1 LIHAQ
6 RKPDLT
12 IRELAVPLVL
22 LAGLLVIVLRLW
34 YLQVVIAD
42 VLVERASHT
51 YMKISSPA
59 PRGLVYDKEG
69 TLLAGVRSEL
79 VVTVRPIAV
88 KEEPT
93 LLDRLAAILGVERA
107 QLEEKVNAEAWR
119 PYVPA
124 PVYRGVSLD
133 VASRIVELRSDLPG
147 VDVTPTPMR
156 FYPDSSTLAHIL
168 GYVWSANE
176 SDVARLRKLGVAAPK
191 FVGKLG
197 VEYSHETLLMGTIGQ
212 ERIEVDAKG
221 RPLRL
226 VGRDSALPGAQV
238 RLSVNLA
245 LQRYAMTALGGRKG
259 AVVALDPRTGE
270 VLAMVSAPT
279 YDAGLF
285 EGGISQAAY
294 QALSNDPDKPFV
306 NRAIRGLYSP
316 GSTFKIVTTLAA
328 VRAGVFDVS
337 RPNTCPG
344 YYQVGNRRVRCM
356 GVHGSISFVRAFERS
371 CNTYFIDLAMR
382 AGIENLRATAFE
394 VGLGHPTGIDLVGES
409 GGIFPTDEW
418 VKKWRPDGKWYPGDT
433 ANVAI
438 GQGEVSATPL
448 QMACVAALVANGGRS
463 FRPHFVHSFTDPA
476 THKDHETKPEVLAD
490 IAAPGVVWS
499 SLRQAM
505 GQVISSGTA
514 RSAAISGL
522 SWGGKTGSTETR
534 RDRKT
539 HSWFVGFAPLND
551 PQIAVAVLVEDAGH
565 GGEIAAPI
573 ARDVVRAYLQGIP
586 EVVLPT
592 DPPADA
598 PVNSALTAARSAA
611 LVRQSSAEP
620 RS

>member
-1 LIHAQ
+1 MIHAQ

-42 VLVERASHT
+42 DLVERASHT

-59 PRGLVYDKEG
+59 PRGLVYDRQG

-88 KEEPT
+88 REDPT
-93 LLDRLAAILGVERA
+93 ILDRLALILGVERA
-107 QLEEKVNAEAWR
+107 QLEEKVNAESWR

-124 PVYRGVSLD
+124 PVLRGVSLEL
-133 VASRIVELRSDLPG
+133 ASRIVESRSDLPG
-147 VDVTPTPMR
+147 VEVSATPMR
-156 FYPDSSTLAHIL
+156 FYPDSSTLSHIL

-176 SDVARLRKLGVAAPK
+176 SDVARLKKLGVTAPK

-197 VEYSHETLLMGTIGQ
+197 IEHTHETLLMGTYGQ

-245 LQRYAMTALGGRKG
+245 LQRYAMAALGGRKG
-259 AVVALDPRTGE
+259 AVVALDPANGE

-328 VRAGVFDVS
+328 ARAGVFDVS
-337 RPNTCPG
+337 RPAYCPG

-356 GVHGSISFVRAFERS
+356 GTHGNISFIRAFERS

-382 AGIENLRATAFE
+382 AGIENLRNTAFE

-409 GGIFPTDEW
+409 GGVFPTDEW
-418 VKKWRPDGKWYPGDT
+418 VKKWRADGKWYPGDT

-438 GQGEVSATPL
+438 GQGEVSTTPL

-463 FRPHFVHSFTDPA
+463 FKPHFVHSITDPV
-476 THKDHETKPEVLAD
+476 THKEQAVEPQVLAD
-490 IAAPGVVWS
+490 IAASPLVWS
-499 SLRQAM
+499 SIRQAM

-514 RSAAISGL
+514 RSASISGL
-522 SWGGKTGSTETR
+522 TWGGKTGSTETR

-551 PQIAVAVLVEDAGH
+551 PKIAIAVLVEDAGH
-565 GGEIAAPI
+565 GGEVAAPI
-573 ARDVVRAYLQGIP
+573 ARDIVRAFLQGIP

-592 DPPADA
+592 DPPASA
-598 PVNSALTAARSAA
+598 PVNSALTASRSEALRRQPSADAA
-611 LVRQSSAEP
+611 S
-620 RS
+620 